1 LFVLEGVKVE
11 EQSFE
16 QCLEV
21 IKIYKEPIFQ
31 SFLNQ
36 RMIGSGSSGDGAFRV
51 RELLVLVMSKPLKTL
66 KERMLSTN
74 DLGKNWQQVSGSY

>member
-1 LFVLEGVKVE
+1 
-11 EQSFE
+11 
-16 QCLEV
+16 
-21 IKIYKEPIFQ
+21 
-31 SFLNQ
+31 
-36 RMIGSGSSGDGAFRV
+36 MIGSGSSGDGAFRV